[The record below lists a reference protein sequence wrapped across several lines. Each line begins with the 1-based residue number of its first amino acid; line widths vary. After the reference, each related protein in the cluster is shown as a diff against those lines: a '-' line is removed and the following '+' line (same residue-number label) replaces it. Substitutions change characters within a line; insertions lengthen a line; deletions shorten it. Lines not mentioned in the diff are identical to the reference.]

1 MQIIL
6 TQDVENL
13 GLAGQLV
20 KVAKGYARN
29 LLIPGG
35 MAVEATPA
43 NLKLFE
49 KKRAEFAARSLK
61 EKERAKLLKNQ
72 IEELDL
78 CIVQKAGEKGKLYG
92 SVTTMDLAAAMAD
105 KGVDIDRRKIKLAEP
120 IKVLGSHDIQVK
132 LHTDVTAHLTVSV
145 VSPEGEGA
153 PDTGAE
159 A

>member
-105 KGVDIDRRKIKLAEP
+105 KGVDVDRRKIKLAEP

>member
-153 PDTGAE
+153 PDKGAE